1 MYTKDIT
8 ALLRL
13 LWTSKQSGTLAVEP
27 FEQHGSSWQ
36 GLFHLDKG
44 TVKSCVVRNKADGRV
59 LLSNDEAIHWLIGQ
73 GKLNWNLEENVHQQ
87 NPSPVSSLLPPPE
100 EVQGNRQPDDHP
112 QPPLIR
118 KNQLESIPKRT
129 LKGEALHLN
138 TFASREHRQ
147 VFTLV
152 DGRRSVEEIIY
163 LLHKSPASVLS
174 ILHDLQAAGVIA

>member
-13 LWTSKQSGTLAVEP
+13 LWTSKQSGMLLVEP
-27 FEQHGSSWQ
+27 LEPQGASWQ

-44 TVKSCVVRNKADGRV
+44 AVKSCVVRNKADGRV
-59 LLSNDEAIHWLIGQ
+59 LLSNDEAIQWLINH
-73 GKLNWNLEENVHQQ
+73 GKLNWNLEEDVQLQ
-87 NPSPVSSLLPPPE
+87 NPSVPLLPAPE
-100 EVQGNRQPDDHP
+100 EVQHNRRPDEYARP
-112 QPPLIR
+112 VFAQR
-118 KNQLESIPKRT
+118 NQLDSIPKRT

-138 TFASREHRQ
+138 AFASREHRQ

-152 DGRRSVEEIIY
+152 DGRRTVEEIIH

-174 ILHDLQAAGVIA
+174 ILQELQAAGFIA

>member
-13 LWTSKQSGTLAVEP
+13 LWTSKQSGMLAVEP

-59 LLSNDEAIHWLIGQ
+59 LLSNDEAIHWLISQ

-87 NPSPVSSLLPPPE
+87 NPPPVSSLLPPPE
-100 EVQGNRQPDDHP
+100 EVQGNRQPDDIH
-112 QPPLIR
+112 
-118 KNQLESIPKRT
+118 S
-129 LKGEALHLN
+129 
-138 TFASREHRQ
+138 HRLYEKISLR
-147 VFTLV
+147 VSPNA
-152 DGRRSVEEIIY
+152 RSKEK
-163 LLHKSPASVLS
+163 HCT
-174 ILHDLQAAGVIA
+174 